1 MEQLLRNAR
10 YAGRMLAKNP
20 GFTTAAILTLVLGIG
35 ANTAIFTV
43 TNALLLR
50 PFPYF
55 EPQQL
60 VSVKVTDNDRE
71 SSTTLLRYE
80 MIRDSS
86 KSFQTVAVWAN
97 DNLNL
102 TGSGQPLQ
110 IPVTRVSPGFF
121 SMLGVQP
128 TLGRIFNDGEG
139 IPEAKPA
146 IVLSNKL
153 WHTRFQADP
162 NIIGRSVNL
171 DATPSTIVGVLPDVQ
186 FPFVGAAPGIWS
198 PRYFE
203 FSLIPAPRLRMGVGY
218 LDVIARL
225 RPEVSRTSADAEL
238 AMLNQRYREQNPT
251 APDANP
257 TQGMTTVSLRD
268 LVVGNVR
275 GKVLVLTFA
284 VGVVL
289 LIACANVASLLL
301 SRALARRREIAV
313 RTALGAS
320 RGALIS
326 QLLTESTLLALV
338 SGILGV
344 GLSWIATRALVF
356 WGASLLP
363 QGIRIAIDLRVL
375 AYTLVTSIAA
385 GIAFGTVPA
394 LQLARADPN
403 TALRDEGRGVSTGRN
418 RSHLKNLLV
427 VAQVALSLVLLVGAG
442 LLLRSFMRLLDVDPG
457 FDASHVLT
465 MDVSL
470 PTVKYSKPDQ
480 QIAFFDEV
488 LRRIA
493 VLPGVRTAGMSA
505 ALPLTSIRATPV
517 LPEGQPDVP
526 LAQRPFVDIEAI
538 SPKWFETMKVPFRS
552 GRTFT
557 DADGAQAPKVVIV
570 NETFAGE
577 FWPNESPVGKH
588 VVVGRWP
595 APAEVIGVA
604 SDVKNKGLEQP
615 TQPQLYLAVP
625 QLPWGNMN
633 LLVRTSVAPESLIGS
648 VRSQIAS
655 IDPDQP
661 LTNIQTVDELVSSS
675 RSQPRFI
682 TILLAA
688 FSATAL
694 TLTIVGI
701 YGVLAYSVSQRLQ
714 EFGIRLALGAARGDI
729 MGMVLKQGLLLSG
742 IGIAIGLAA
751 AFALTRLMSSM
762 LFGIGPLDLRTF
774 ALAPM
779 VFLAVALFASYLPA
793 RRATKVSAVEALR

>member
-1 MEQLLRNAR
+1 
-10 YAGRMLAKNP
+10 
-20 GFTTAAILTLVLGIG
+20 
-35 ANTAIFTV
+35 
-43 TNALLLR
+43 
-50 PFPYF
+50 
-55 EPQQL
+55 
-60 VSVKVTDNDRE
+60 
-71 SSTTLLRYE
+71 
-80 MIRDSS
+80 
-86 KSFQTVAVWAN
+86 
-97 DNLNL
+97 
-102 TGSGQPLQ
+102 
-110 IPVTRVSPGFF
+110 
-121 SMLGVQP
+121 
-128 TLGRIFNDGEG
+128 
-139 IPEAKPA
+139 
-146 IVLSNKL
+146 
-153 WHTRFQADP
+153 
-162 NIIGRSVNL
+162 
-171 DATPSTIVGVLPDVQ
+171 
-186 FPFVGAAPGIWS
+186 
-198 PRYFE
+198 
-203 FSLIPAPRLRMGVGY
+203 
-218 LDVIARL
+218 
-225 RPEVSRTSADAEL
+225 
-238 AMLNQRYREQNPT
+238 
-251 APDANP
+251 
-257 TQGMTTVSLRD
+257 
-268 LVVGNVR
+268 
-275 GKVLVLTFA
+275 
-284 VGVVL
+284 
-289 LIACANVASLLL
+289 
-301 SRALARRREIAV
+301 
-313 RTALGAS
+313 
-320 RGALIS
+320 
-326 QLLTESTLLALV
+326 
-338 SGILGV
+338 
-344 GLSWIATRALVF
+344 
-356 WGASLLP
+356 
-363 QGIRIAIDLRVL
+363 
-375 AYTLVTSIAA
+375 
-385 GIAFGTVPA
+385 
-394 LQLARADPN
+394 
-403 TALRDEGRGVSTGRN
+403 
-418 RSHLKNLLV
+418 
-427 VAQVALSLVLLVGAG
+427 
-442 LLLRSFMRLLDVDPG
+442 
-457 FDASHVLT
+457 

-480 QIAFFDEV
+480 QLAFFDEV

-570 NETFAGE
+570 NETFARE

-615 TQPQLYLAVP
+615 TQPQLYLAFP

-661 LTNIQTVDELVSSS
+661 LTILQTVDELVSSS